1 MNYNSFFPTIIG
13 SVQNTDNEKISEEL
27 IPHCVQIS
35 QTVQSGGK
43 GWLSSKTYNTSDG
56 RYDLSKDHKFFKI
69 NNWIETQIKLYCSEL
84 DIETNTLVSTGSWF
98 NIYNKNDFQEPH
110 VLPNSSISAIYI
122 LTCPEDGA
130 RIFFYSPIN
139 NMYYVKKQVN
149 KQEMID
155 HIICTSL
162 PGTLLIF
169 PSYLTHSVENHNSD
183 KLRLSFSYNYKN

>member
-1 MNYNSFFPTIIG
+1 
-13 SVQNTDNEKISEEL
+13 V
-27 IPHCVQIS
+27 H
-35 QTVQSGGK
+35 
-43 GWLSSKTYNTSDG
+43 
-56 RYDLSKDHKFFKI
+56 
-69 NNWIETQIKLYCSEL
+69 
-84 DIETNTLVSTGSWF
+84 
-98 NIYNKNDFQEPH
+98 
-110 VLPNSSISAIYI
+110 PNSSISAIYI

-169 PSYLTHSVENHNSD
+169 PSYLTHAVENHNSD